1 MTKGSQLVSKSLDE
15 VLIELEQ
22 HSSNSRGS
30 APAKEISKAAR
41 YLISSGESSLENAIT
56 LLDIKTINSIELALL
71 ILPLDSTE
79 NKNKIFDIL
88 IKYADH
94 SNWEIREYAG
104 ERIGEF
110 LRYNFRDYRKDL
122 IKLRASDSENIRR
135 GVVIGLKYLGKYREL
150 SLSRDILE
158 ILALYMDD
166 ESKYVK
172 KNLGPFAIGDAM
184 INYDS
189 IGTLDLLERYAD
201 SDNPNIK
208 WNVASAFSTAAGAK
222 HGDSGFHILTR
233 LIHDNNKSVRQ
244 MALTSLKNLYKRND
258 SKRDKIK
265 KFLLSIMDS
274 TDLPQKNFSFL
285 ES

>member
-1 MTKGSQLVSKSLDE
+1 MTKEARLVSKNLDE
-15 VLIELEQ
+15 VLDELDQ
-22 HSSNSRGS
+22 YSSTSRGS
-30 APAKEISKAAR
+30 APSKEIDKAAR
-41 YLISSGESSLENAIT
+41 RLISAGENTLENAIA
-56 LLDIKTINSIELALL
+56 LLNTETTNSIELALL
-71 ILPLDSTE
+71 ILPLDSKE
-79 NKNKIFDIL
+79 NRNEIFDIL

-122 IKLRASDSENIRR
+122 IRLRASDSENIRR
-135 GVVIGLKYLGKYREL
+135 AVVIGLKYLGKYREL
-150 SLSRDILE
+150 SISQDILE

-189 IGTLDLLERYAD
+189 VGTLDLLKRYAD

-222 HGDSGFHILTR
+222 HGDSGFYILTR
-233 LIHDNNKSVRQ
+233 LIHDSNKSVRQ
-244 MALTSLKNLYKRND
+244 MALTGLKNLYKRND
-258 SKRDKIK
+258 SKRDEIR
-265 KFLLSIMDS
+265 KFLYSIMN
-274 TDLPQKNFSFL
+274 TVDLPQKNFSFL